1 MASIRDPNPVIFFE
15 PKALY
20 RNAEDQVPVGDY
32 TLDLEKAEVVNE
44 GKDITLIGYG
54 NLMRTLK
61 KVREHAL
68 AEGIECEV
76 IDLQTI
82 YPYDAE
88 TLIKSVKKTGR
99 CIITHEAPSTC
110 GMGSEISAKLQEN
123 CFLHLKAPIKRVT
136 GYDTPFPLVQ
146 EPLYLP
152 TEWKILEAVKKAM
165 EY

>member
-1 MASIRDPNPVIFFE
+1 MVS
-15 PKALY
+15 
-20 RNAEDQVPVGDY
+20 Q
-32 TLDLEKAEVVNE
+32 

-54 NLMRTLK
+54 NLMRTLE
-61 KVREHAL
+61 KVRQMAQKD
-68 AEGIECEV
+68 GIECEV

-88 TLIKSVKKTGR
+88 TLVRSVSKTGR

-110 GMGSEISAKLQEN
+110 GMGGEIAAMLQEK
-123 CFLHLKAPIKRVT
+123 CFLSLRAPVSRVT

-152 TEWKILEAVKKAM
+152 TEWKIYDKVKKLM
-165 EY
+165 SY